1 MNNLF
6 IDNLFSVESKHQ
18 DVYSV
23 VLADCNHPVFLA
35 HFESNPILPGFLHI
49 DMLASIY
56 NIEILGVKKAK
67 YFEIIRPLETLLIR
81 KLSAKN
87 EVVIF
92 EISKHNGVVA
102 SKIELIV
109 R

>member
-1 MNNLF
+1 VNAPF
-6 IDNLFSVESKHQ
+6 IDNLFSVKSSGQ

-56 NIEILGVKKAK
+56 NIEILEVRKAK
-67 YFEIIRPLETLLIR
+67 YFEIIRPLETLLIK
-81 KLSAKN
+81 KLCVKN
-87 EVVIF
+87 EVVTF
-92 EISKHNGVVA
+92 EISKDNGALA
-102 SKIELIV
+102 SKIELV
-109 R
+109 AR